1 MKSKIEI
8 AEMVK
13 KRKKESNRNLG
24 RQRENTKRCRAFY
37 AGDYMEYMDKIQI
50 ATTNGQKKRVTVQIN
65 KIKPYVNAV
74 KGFLAQN
81 RRKPNYIARVQQSQ
95 AQELYSKYAKKLSE
109 YMRGNMNADQ
119 IETQQDGD
127 LLTNGIG
134 VVETAMSYGE
144 GYASRSANGEVVMSC
159 VDLDTFWWDAAA
171 RETNLAD
178 SRFMGITK
186 IYALEDA
193 LELFADSEEEDFET
207 TSEKS
212 VSDYQYQP
220 DIGHYD
226 RLKYDWAD
234 EKERTVHVD
243 FFHWYDIETFYR
255 ADNPLSELKN
265 PQSKLAA
272 QMEMERI
279 AQEIPLDKD
288 GKPTDPDFDPADEI
302 IAFNEETKALLEEA
316 FGEFIFCEPFRRK
329 VFYSSVTSGD
339 KTFTAFKAESQDGF
353 SIKVKT
359 GDYDAKNKIWTGM
372 VNSMMEPQKYYNK
385 ALTELM
391 FVIAANSKG
400 GVIIESDAVEDIE
413 EFEDQ
418 YAKTDAVCVVE
429 PGALTGP
436 GGPKIKDK
444 RSPFQPT
451 GYEQII
457 TIADSS
463 IADVSGIDRTFL
475 GSSENGRETA
485 QLQRQRIRQIV
496 SSLACYVDSITLYAK
511 DHARLMLSMM
521 RVYAEN
527 NRGDLFRILDEG
539 AAVFVQLSEEF
550 LSPEFDVEIEESPV
564 TPEERQEMADKL
576 NATGDK
582 YLSVGDTETAKMFHA
597 AAVNYMVLDEDDA
610 KNIKDMLQPQGQQP
624 SPAQI
629 QQILAE
635 NQALKSEMNKA
646 QIDNVNALTKKTLQD
661 AVKSGTEAQ
670 LNTVK
675 AADIRAGVHKKS
687 AETSKTL
694 EDATG
699 KHIENKFTSAHPQ
712 EVFAPKQKPAAKGT
726 SK

>member
-1 MKSKIEI
+1 MKSKSEI
-8 AEMVK
+8 AAMVK

-24 RQRENTKRCRAFY
+24 RQRENTKKCRAFQ
-37 AGDYMEYMDKIQI
+37 AGDYMEYTDKIQL
-50 ATTNGQKKRVTVQIN
+50 ATTSGQKKRVTVQIN

-81 RRKPNYIARVQQSQ
+81 RRKPNYIARVQQTQ
-95 AQELYSKYAKKLSE
+95 AQALYSMYAKRLSE

-127 LLTNGIG
+127 LLTCGLG

-144 GYASRSANGEVVMSC
+144 GFASRSANGEAVMSC
-159 VDLDTFWWDAAA
+159 VDLDTFWWDAPA

-186 IYALEDA
+186 IYHVDEAT
-193 LELFADSEEEDFET
+193 ELFSDAEEEDFE
-207 TSEKS
+207 SADNKN
-212 VSDYQYQP
+212 VSDYQFQA
-220 DIGHYD
+220 DIGSYD

-234 EKERTVHVD
+234 EKEKMVHVH

-255 ADNPLSELKN
+255 ADNPVNSLKN

-279 AQEIPLDKD
+279 AQEIPLDED
-288 GKPTDPDFDPADEI
+288 GKPTDPDFDPTDENLS
-302 IAFNEETKALLEEA
+302 FNEETKARLDEA
-316 FGEFIFCEPFRRK
+316 FGEFIDPEPFRRK
-329 VFYSSVTSGD
+329 VFYSAVVSGD
-339 KTFTAFKAESQDGF
+339 TVFTAFKAEHQDGF
-353 SIKVKT
+353 PIKVKT

-413 EFEDQ
+413 EFEDK

-457 TIADSS
+457 TIADNS

-496 SSLACYVDSITLYAK
+496 STLACYVDSIDLYSK
-511 DHARLMLSMM
+511 DHARLMLSFM

-527 NRGDLFRILDEG
+527 NRGDLFRILDKG
-539 AAVFVQLSEEF
+539 APVFVTLSEEF
-550 LSPEFDVEIEESPV
+550 LSPEFEIEMGVSPV

-582 YLSVGDTETAKMFHA
+582 YLLAGDNATAKMFHA
-597 AAVNYMVLDEDDA
+597 AAVNYMALDEEDA
-610 KNIKDMLQPQGQQP
+610 MAIKDMLQPPDQQIP
-624 SPAQI
+624 PEQV

-635 NQALKSEMNKA
+635 NQALKSQMTQA
-646 QIDNVNALTKKTLQD
+646 QVENVNALTKKIIQD
-661 AVKSGTEAQ
+661 ALKSKTEAD

-675 AADIRAGVHKKS
+675 AADIRAGVHKKA

-699 KHIENKFTSAHPQ
+699 KHLENKFTKAHPQ
-712 EVFAPKQKPAAKGT
+712 QVFNPKPAGE
-726 SK
+726 SRP